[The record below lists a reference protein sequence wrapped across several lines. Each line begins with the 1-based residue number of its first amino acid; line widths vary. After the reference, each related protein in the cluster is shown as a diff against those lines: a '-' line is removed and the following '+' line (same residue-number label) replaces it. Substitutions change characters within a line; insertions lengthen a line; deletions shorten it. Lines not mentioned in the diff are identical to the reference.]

1 MRRRTRSGFTLV
13 EASIAIALLALVFV
27 KVGMLVKMKSDT
39 AAHEST
45 SLVVDDQARRVL
57 EQISYAVMGAS
68 RERLIPDPES
78 PIYSSELR
86 YEVSLGVQNGDV
98 VWGDAQWIGLSAGD
112 NEVTWRERPD
122 APDERKVVWCKVVRP
137 FLEGELMNGIDDN
150 GNGLIDE
157 KGLVFTLNGSRVTVR
172 LTLERKSETGEI
184 VTRTVETMVTCRN

>member
-1 MRRRTRSGFTLV
+1 MTTRGRAGFTLI
-13 EASIAIALLALVFV
+13 EALIAIALAAVVLV
-27 KVGMLVKMKSDT
+27 KVGMLAKMRSDT

-45 SLVVDDQARRVL
+45 ELVIDDQARRVL

-86 YEVSLGVQNGDV
+86 FEVSLGVQDGKV
-98 VWGDAQWIGLSAGD
+98 VWGDAQWVGLDKGD
-112 NEVTWRERPD
+112 NQVAWRERPD
-122 APDERKVVWCKVVRP
+122 APDERRVVWCKVVRP

-157 KGLVFTLNGSRVTVR
+157 KGLVFTLDGSRVTVR
-172 LTLERKSETGEI
+172 LTLERKSDSGEI
-184 VTRTVETMVTCRN
+184 ITKNVETMVTCRN

>member
-1 MRRRTRSGFTLV
+1 MRRRTCSGFTLV

-45 SLVVDDQARRVL
+45 ALVVDDQARRVL

-86 YEVSLGVQNGDV
+86 YEVSLGVQNGAV
-98 VWGDAQWIGLSAGD
+98 VWGDAQWIGLSAGA

>member
-1 MRRRTRSGFTLV
+1 MSPARRAGFTLI
-13 EASIAIALLALVFV
+13 EAAIAIALLALVVV
-27 KVGMLVKMKSDT
+27 KVGMLVKMRTDT
-39 AAHEST
+39 AAHENA

-86 YEVSLGVQNGDV
+86 YEVSLGVQDGEV
-98 VWGDAQWIGLSAGD
+98 VWGDAQWIGLDKSAD
-112 NEVTWRERPD
+112 QVAWRERPD
-122 APDERKVVWCKVVRP
+122 EPDERRVVWCKAVRP
-137 FLEGELMNGIDDN
+137 YLEGEQMNGVDDN

-157 KGLVFTLNGSRVTVR
+157 KGLVFTLTGSRVTVR

>member
-1 MRRRTRSGFTLV
+1 MRTRAHSGFTLV

-27 KVGMLVKMKSDT
+27 KVGMLVKMKNDT

-86 YEVSLGVQNGDV
+86 YEVSLGVQNGVV
-98 VWGDAQWIGLSAGD
+98 VWGDAQWIGLAAGT

-122 APDERKVVWCKVVRP
+122 APDERRVVWCKVVRP

>member
-1 MRRRTRSGFTLV
+1 MATRGRAGFTLI
-13 EASIAIALLALVFV
+13 EALIAIALAAVVLV
-27 KVGMLVKMKSDT
+27 KVGMLAKMRSDT

-45 SLVVDDQARRVL
+45 ELVIDDQARRVL

-86 YEVSLGVQNGDV
+86 FEVSLGVQDGKV
-98 VWGDAQWIGLSAGD
+98 VWGDAQWVGLDKGD
-112 NEVTWRERPD
+112 NQVAWRERPD
-122 APDERKVVWCKVVRP
+122 APDERRVVWCKVVRP

-157 KGLVFTLNGSRVTVR
+157 KGLVFTLDGSRVTVR
-172 LTLERKSETGEI
+172 LTLERKSDSGEI
-184 VTRTVETMVTCRN
+184 ITKNVETMVTCRN

>member
-1 MRRRTRSGFTLV
+1 MNGRRRAGFTLI
-13 EASIAIALLALVFV
+13 EAAIAIALLALVFV
-27 KVGMLVKMKSDT
+27 KVGMLVKMRADT

-68 RERLIPDPES
+68 RERLIPDPQS

-86 YEVSLGVQNGDV
+86 YEVSLGVQDGSV
-98 VWGDAQWIGLSAGD
+98 VWGDAQWIGLGAGD
-112 NEVTWRERPD
+112 REVAWRERPD
-122 APDERKVVWCKVVRP
+122 TPDERRVVWCKVVRP
-137 FLEGELMNGIDDN
+137 FLEGELMNGLDDN

-157 KGLVFTLNGSRVTVR
+157 KGLVFTLNGNRVTVR
-172 LTLERKSETGEI
+172 LTLERKSDTGEI